1 MPRVCVLTGCASGIG
16 RQLSSDLLARGYF
29 VLATDVNEQAL
40 RSQARERGW
49 EGRRI
54 QTRRLDVRD
63 KDDWEGALAFAES
76 TWGQID
82 IVMNIAGV
90 LKPGYV
96 HQIQTDE
103 VDFHLDVNTK
113 GTILGTRAAAARMVP
128 RRSGHIINFGSLASL
143 APVPGLA
150 LYAAS
155 KFAVRGFSLSSAFE
169 LKKHGVSVT
178 LLMPDAVQTPMLD
191 LQLHHEE
198 AALTFSG
205 SDALSVQD
213 IARAVIEKVIPDK
226 PIELAIP
233 FSRGALARLSTA
245 APELSSAL
253 LPRLL
258 QKGRRKQSAL
268 KAKTS
273 RSK

>member
-1 MPRVCVLTGCASGIG
+1 MARVCVLTGCASGIG
-16 RQLSSDLLARGYF
+16 RQLAGDLLSRGYS
-29 VLATDVNEQAL
+29 VVATDIDEATL
-40 RSQARERGW
+40 HSQARELGWHDRGIKL
-49 EGRRI
+49 RK
-54 QTRRLDVRD
+54 LDVRS
-63 KDDWEGALAFAES
+63 KDDWEEALDFAEQAF
-76 TWGQID
+76 GHVD

-96 HQIQTDE
+96 HQIQSDE

-128 RRSGHIINFGSLASL
+128 RRSGHIINIGSLASL

-150 LYAAS
+150 LYTAS
-155 KFAVRGFSLSSAFE
+155 KFAVRGFSLSAAME
-169 LKKHGVSVT
+169 LRRHGVSLS

-191 LQLHHEE
+191 LQVHYEE

-205 SDALSVQD
+205 SDALSVED
-213 IARAVIEKVIPDK
+213 IAKTVIEKVIPNK

-233 FSRGALARLSTA
+233 FSRGALARISTA

-258 QKGRRKQSAL
+258 QKGRRKQSVI
-268 KAKTS
+268 KAKTP
-273 RSK
+273 KE